1 MFDFFI
7 THGRGF
13 SYAVPSRNLLDQNF
27 FLKVVCFYV
36 IVFIIDEMDQAKANI
51 INLLRQQAFITSN
64 FGFDLM
70 TRGIGK
76 VLENYGSF
84 LTNKSLFETGSV
96 SYITAV
102 VNLRLNETYL
112 AKISLHF

>member
-1 MFDFFI
+1 
-7 THGRGF
+7 
-13 SYAVPSRNLLDQNF
+13 
-27 FLKVVCFYV
+27 
-36 IVFIIDEMDQAKANI
+36 
-51 INLLRQQAFITSN
+51 
-64 FGFDLM
+64 M